1 MGDDDKK
8 LKHRLI
14 ALTEFGKS
22 SAMVTYD
29 PEEKTFI
36 ITIDG
41 KSIGPITLH
50 QLKTMSHV
58 LTDVSEMHG
67 KYMFLE

>member
-8 LKHRLI
+8 LNHRLI

-22 SAMVTYD
+22 TASIIYD

-36 ITIDG
+36 LSIDG
-41 KSIGPITLH
+41 KNLGPITLH
-50 QLKTMSHV
+50 QLKTVNHV